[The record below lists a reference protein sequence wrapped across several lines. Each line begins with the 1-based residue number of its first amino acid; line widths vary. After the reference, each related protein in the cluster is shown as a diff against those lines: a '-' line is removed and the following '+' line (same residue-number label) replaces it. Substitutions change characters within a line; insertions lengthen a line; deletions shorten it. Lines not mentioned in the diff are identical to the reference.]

1 VSPPLDLDAIDR
13 ELKSTP
19 EPGQAMVKLAL
30 LATHLPALLT
40 RLEEAEELARALEA
54 ISRGF
59 PGGVWVGET
68 ARAALARWRGEGDLT

>member
-1 VSPPLDLDAIDR
+1 MSLPLDLEAIDR

-40 RLEEAEELARALEA
+40 RLEEAEELVRALEFYA
-54 ISRGF
+54 GF
-59 PGGVWVGET
+59 HQHDKR
-68 ARAALARWRGEGDLT
+68 ARDALARWRGTADG